1 MNKSQRLLIAAG
13 LALASLWPL
22 EATPVRYKDGSRTD
36 AVITCAGPAYD
47 IGGGGGDILAA
58 IQWVI
63 DQVRGTTGT
72 GGPKL
77 DVVVLRCSGSN
88 GYNAPILAMNGVNSV
103 ESIVGTSAADFN
115 EASVADAVSKAEVV
129 FFAGGNQANYIQFIK
144 GTATDT
150 ALQGVLARGGG
161 LGGTSAGAAIQGG
174 IIHDATT
181 GSSTSTEALNDPYL
195 GKIHFTSGWF
205 GSPHLADTLC
215 EPHLQSGGNGYDR
228 MGRLM
233 AFVAR
238 QVQDGK
244 SADML
249 GIGIDSETSLV
260 VDKQGM
266 ATVMGDRNVYLVR
279 LDRAPEVC
287 KAGTPLTCSGFRIW
301 MLTPGQRF
309 DLAKRPG
316 ACGFYAASVT
326 AGVLGGNYYTPGP
339 LVNCAPPTLT
349 GLSPMG
355 GTVGMQVT
363 LSGSNLAG
371 VTAVTFSAQVPA
383 TVLSNSP
390 TQVVVNVPVGAV
402 SGPITV
408 TTAGGSA
415 DSAAFTVQP
424 LSKSLDLNASGAV
437 DVMDLLEFAKAYPS
451 RSGEAP
457 FRSAADLN
465 GDDAI
470 DDKDLSIWLAGF

>member
-1 MNKSQRLLIAAG
+1 MSKCLVRLAWACLAWALCPLDAA
-13 LALASLWPL
+13 
-22 EATPVRYKDGSRTD
+22 PVRYKDGSSTD

-47 IGGGGGDILAA
+47 IGGGGGDVLAA

-115 EASVADAVSKAEVV
+115 DATVADAVSKAEVI

-150 ALQGVLARGGG
+150 ALKGVLARGGG
-161 LGGTSAGAAIQGG
+161 LGGTSAGAAIQGA

-181 GSSTSTEALNDPYL
+181 GSSTSAESLNDPYAA
-195 GKIHFTSGWF
+195 KIHFTQGWF
-205 GSPHLADTLC
+205 GAAYLNDTLC

-228 MGRLM
+228 MGRLL

-238 QVQDGK
+238 QIQDGK
-244 SADML
+244 STDML

-279 LDRAPEVC
+279 LDRLPEIC
-287 KAGTPLTCSGFRIW
+287 KAGTPLTCSGYKIW

-316 ACGFYAASVT
+316 ACGYYAANVT

-339 LVNCAPPTLT
+339 LVNCVPPTLT
-349 GLSPMG
+349 TLAPTG
-355 GTVGMQVT
+355 GSVGTQVT
-363 LSGSNLAG
+363 LSGANLDG
-371 VTAVTFSAQVPA
+371 VTAVTFSGQASA
-383 TVLSNSP
+383 TVLSNSA
-390 TQVVVNVPVGAV
+390 TQVMVKVPAGAV
-402 SGPITV
+402 SGSIRV
-408 TTAGGSA
+408 TTAGGSV
-415 DSAAFTVQP
+415 DSASFTVQP
-424 LSKSLDLNASGAV
+424 LAKSLDLNASGAV
-437 DVMDLLEFAKAYPS
+437 DVLDLLDLAKAYPS
-451 RSGEAP
+451 RNGEVA
-457 FRSAADLN
+457 FRAVADLN
-465 GDDAI
+465 GDDLI